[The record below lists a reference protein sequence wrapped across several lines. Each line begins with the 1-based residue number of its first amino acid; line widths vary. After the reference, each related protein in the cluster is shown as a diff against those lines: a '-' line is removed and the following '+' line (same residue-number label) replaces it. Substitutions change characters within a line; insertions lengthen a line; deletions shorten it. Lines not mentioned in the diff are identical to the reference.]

1 MTRQMR
7 QILVIIGF
15 VMGFAISFVIG
26 AGLLTP
32 ATIGTAH
39 ALTAEEMLADPALE
53 SRARNLS
60 KQLRCL
66 VCQNQS
72 IDDSDA
78 DLAKDLRREV
88 RTQLVAGQ
96 TDAAIL
102 SDLRAKYGD
111 YVLLAP
117 PLARD
122 TMALWLAP
130 VGFILLGIAIT
141 LGMRR
146 RAVQIDSVDNK
157 ISADNSISSTDR
169 ARIDALKRQHEKLN
183 KRDARLA
190 RSKVR

>member
-1 MTRQMR
+1 MTRQRR
-7 QILVIIGF
+7 QILLII
-15 VMGFAISFVIG
+15 GFAISFVIG

-32 ATIGTAH
+32 ATTGTAH
-39 ALTAEEMLADPALE
+39 ALTAEEMLVDPALE

-88 RTQLVAGQ
+88 RIQLVAGQ

-102 SDLRAKYGD
+102 SDLRAKYGT

-146 RAVQIDSVDNK
+146 RVVQIDSTDNN
-157 ISADNSISSTDR
+157 ISADNSISNADR
-169 ARIDALKRQHEKLN
+169 ARIDALKRQHENLY
-183 KRDARLA
+183 KRDTR
-190 RSKVR
+190 

>member
-1 MTRQMR
+1 MTRHLPH
-7 QILVIIGF
+7 ISVIIGF
-15 VMGFAISFVIG
+15 AIGFIIG

-39 ALTAEEMLADPALE
+39 ALTADEMLADPVLE
-53 SRARNLS
+53 SRARYLS

-78 DLAKDLRREV
+78 NLAKDLRREV

-96 TDAAIL
+96 TNEAIL

-122 TMALWLAP
+122 TIALWLAP
-130 VGFILLGIAIT
+130 IGFILLGIAIT
-141 LGMRR
+141 FGARR
-146 RAVQIDSVDNK
+146 RAAQIDS
-157 ISADNSISSTDR
+157 SDNSISSTDR
-169 ARIDALKRQHEKLN
+169 ARIDALKRQHENLN
-183 KRDARLA
+183 KRDAR
-190 RSKVR
+190 

>member
-1 MTRQMR
+1 MTRHLP

-15 VMGFAISFVIG
+15 AISFVVG

-96 TDAAIL
+96 TDDAIL
-102 SDLRAKYGD
+102 SDLRAKFGD

-146 RAVQIDSVDNK
+146 RAVPGDSANNN
-157 ISADNSISSTDR
+157 NSISSTDR
-169 ARIDALKRQHEKLN
+169 TRIDALKRQHENLN
-183 KRDARLA
+183 KRDT
-190 RSKVR
+190 S

>member
-1 MTRQMR
+1 MTRHMPH
-7 QILVIIGF
+7 ILLIIGF
-15 VMGFAISFVIG
+15 VIG
-26 AGLLTP
+26 AEVLTP
-32 ATIGTAH
+32 STIGTAH
-39 ALTAEEMLADPALE
+39 ALIAEEMLADPALE
-53 SRARNLS
+53 SRARDLS

-122 TMALWLAP
+122 TMALWLSP

-141 LGMRR
+141 FGVRR
-146 RAVQIDSVDNK
+146 RPVKIDNASN
-157 ISADNSISSTDR
+157 NISSTDR
-169 ARIDALKRQHEKLN
+169 ARIDELKRQHENLN
-183 KRDARLA
+183 KRDTT
-190 RSKVR
+190 

>member
-1 MTRQMR
+1 MTRHLP
-7 QILVIIGF
+7 QIIVII
-15 VMGFAISFVIG
+15 GFAISFVIG
-26 AGLLTP
+26 AELLKP
-32 ATIGTAH
+32 ATIGTAN
-39 ALTAEEMLADPALE
+39 ALTAEEMLANPALE

-60 KQLRCL
+60 KKLRCL

-88 RTQLVAGQ
+88 REQLVAGQ
-96 TDAAIL
+96 ADAAIL

-146 RAVQIDSVDNK
+146 RVVQIDSTDNN
-157 ISADNSISSTDR
+157 ISADNSISNADR
-169 ARIDALKRQHEKLN
+169 ARIDALKRQHENLN
-183 KRDARLA
+183 KRDTR
-190 RSKVR
+190 

>member
-1 MTRQMR
+1 MTRHTLNI
-7 QILVIIGF
+7 ILIIG
-15 VMGFAISFVIG
+15 FVIG

-32 ATIGTAH
+32 ASIGIVH

-96 TDAAIL
+96 TDNAIL

-117 PLARD
+117 PLAKD

-130 VGFILLGIAIT
+130 IGFILLGIAIT
-141 LGMRR
+141 FGIRR
-146 RAVQIDSVDNK
+146 HAVPGDSAN
-157 ISADNSISSTDR
+157 ANNSISSTDR
-169 ARIDALKRQHEKLN
+169 ARIDALKRQHQNHN
-183 KRDARLA
+183 KRDTT
-190 RSKVR
+190 

>member
-1 MTRQMR
+1 MTRHMPHL
-7 QILVIIGF
+7 LVIIGF
-15 VMGFAISFVIG
+15 VIGFAIG

-88 RTQLVAGQ
+88 RTQLVASQ
-96 TDAAIL
+96 TDDAIL

-130 VGFILLGIAIT
+130 IGFILLGIAIT

-146 RAVQIDSVDNK
+146 RAAPGDSAN
-157 ISADNSISSTDR
+157 NSISSTDR
-169 ARIDALKRQHEKLN
+169 ARIDALKRQHKNLN
-183 KRDARLA
+183 ERDTT
-190 RSKVR
+190 

>member
-1 MTRQMR
+1 MTRHMPHL
-7 QILVIIGF
+7 LVIIG
-15 VMGFAISFVIG
+15 FVIG

-96 TDAAIL
+96 TDDAIL

-130 VGFILLGIAIT
+130 IGFILLGIAIT

-146 RAVQIDSVDNK
+146 RAVPGDSD
-157 ISADNSISSTDR
+157 SANNNNNISSTDR
-169 ARIDALKRQHEKLN
+169 ARIDALKRQHENLN
-183 KRDARLA
+183 KRDTT
-190 RSKVR
+190 